1 MKIVE
6 EEIPALI
13 RNQQD
18 KVVLT
23 HLYKELFPSVQSY
36 IRKNNGIADDAHDV
50 FQDALMYFYNQ
61 VVKGTFDPKYTV
73 YGYVYRLAINRWIN
87 KLNKDKKIVFKT
99 ELSDE
104 IARDTSY
111 RRIGEDTDSENSE
124 KSIIKKIISYL
135 GDRCEE
141 LLTLRIYGNLMFEDI
156 MLRMDFNSEA
166 AAKMYFKRCR
176 EKLVDAIKAN
186 PALADGLRD

>member
-6 EEIPALI
+6 EQIPNLI
-13 RNQQD
+13 RNQHD
-18 KVVLT
+18 KQVLA
-23 HLYKELFPSVQSY
+23 HLYKELFPSVQGY
-36 IRKNNGIADDAHDV
+36 IRKNNGIVDDAHDV

-61 VVKGTFDPKYTV
+61 VIKGTFDPKYTV
-73 YGYVYRLAINRWIN
+73 YGYVYRLAVNRWIN
-87 KLNKDKKIVFKT
+87 KLNKDKKMVFKT

-111 RRIGEDTDSENSE
+111 KRIGEEVESENSQ
-124 KSIIKKIISYL
+124 KNIVKKFISYL
-135 GDRCEE
+135 GERCEE
-141 LLTLRIYGNLMFEDI
+141 LLTLRIYSNLMFEDI

-166 AAKMYFKRCR
+166 AAEMYFKRCR

-186 PALADGLRD
+186 PALADELRD